1 MFWDITKR
9 EVDKARQRAVGML
22 RSIRSKNCRGR
33 ELLDE
38 LATVLPNLYS
48 FNKESD
54 LDFLST
60 ITLLHKYWSKLT
72 TRIDKDDT
80 NPRSEFIRILN
91 RMITLYRETNL
102 PVAYGV
108 LVVLWHIES
117 SYLNDEESRL
127 VHCITSIH
135 IDGAASRIN
144 YREGHR
150 GASASLA
157 K

>member
-1 MFWDITKR
+1 
-9 EVDKARQRAVGML
+9 ML
-22 RSIRSKNCRGR
+22 DSIRSRNYRGR

-38 LATVLPNLYS
+38 LTTVLPNLYS
-48 FNKESD
+48 FNQESD

-60 ITLLHKYWSKLT
+60 ITLLHNYWSKLT
-72 TRIDKDDT
+72 TRIDKDDEKS
-80 NPRSEFIRILN
+80 RSEFIRLLN
-91 RMITLYRETNL
+91 RMVTLYRETNL

-117 SYLNDEESRL
+117 SYLNDEEARL

-144 YREGHR
+144 YRDGHR
-150 GASASLA
+150 DASTSLA
-157 K
+157 R

>member
-1 MFWDITKR
+1 
-9 EVDKARQRAVGML
+9 ML
-22 RSIRSKNCRGR
+22 RSVRSKNHRGR

-60 ITLLHKYWSKLT
+60 ITLLHNYWSKLA
-72 TRIDKDDT
+72 TRIDKDDIK
-80 NPRSEFIRILN
+80 PRSEFIRILN
-91 RMITLYRETNL
+91 RMVILYRETNL
-102 PVAYGV
+102 PVAYGASV
-108 LVVLWHIES
+108 ILWHIES
-117 SYLNDEESRL
+117 SYLDDEEARL

-144 YREGHR
+144 YR
-150 GASASLA
+150 
-157 K
+157 

>member
-1 MFWDITKR
+1 
-9 EVDKARQRAVGML
+9 ML
-22 RSIRSKNCRGR
+22 DSIRSKSYRGR

-38 LATVLPNLYS
+38 LTTVLPNLYS
-48 FNKESD
+48 FNQESD

-60 ITLLHKYWSKLT
+60 ITLLHNYWSKLT
-72 TRIDKDDT
+72 TRIDKDDEKS
-80 NPRSEFIRILN
+80 RSEYIRILN
-91 RMITLYRETNL
+91 RMVTLYRETNL

-144 YREGHR
+144 YREGHG
-150 GASASLA
+150 GASASLS

>member
-1 MFWDITKR
+1 
-9 EVDKARQRAVGML
+9 ML
-22 RSIRSKNCRGR
+22 DSIRSKSYRGR

-38 LATVLPNLYS
+38 LTTVLPNLYN
-48 FNKESD
+48 FNQESD

-60 ITLLHKYWSKLT
+60 ITLLHNYWSKLT
-72 TRIDKDDT
+72 TRIDKDDAKS
-80 NPRSEFIRILN
+80 RSEFIRILN
-91 RMITLYRETNL
+91 RMVTLYRETNL

-144 YREGHR
+144 YREGHG
-150 GASASLA
+150 GASANLS

>member
-1 MFWDITKR
+1 
-9 EVDKARQRAVGML
+9 ML
-22 RSIRSKNCRGR
+22 DSIRSKSYRGR

-38 LATVLPNLYS
+38 LTTVLPNLYS
-48 FNKESD
+48 FNQESD

-60 ITLLHKYWSKLT
+60 ITLLHNYWSKLT
-72 TRIDKDDT
+72 TRIDKDDEKS
-80 NPRSEFIRILN
+80 RSEFIRILN
-91 RMITLYRETNL
+91 RMVILYRETNL

-108 LVVLWHIES
+108 SVILWHIES
-117 SYLNDEESRL
+117 SYLDDEEARL

-144 YREGHR
+144 YRDGR
-150 GASASLA
+150 CGASASLA

>member
-1 MFWDITKR
+1 MP
-9 EVDKARQRAVGML
+9 
-22 RSIRSKNCRGR
+22 RSIRSKNHRGR

-60 ITLLHKYWSKLT
+60 IILLHNYWSKLAS
-72 TRIDKDDT
+72 RFDKDD
-80 NPRSEFIRILN
+80 PKVRREFIRILN
-91 RMITLYRETNL
+91 RMVTLYRETHL
-102 PVAYGV
+102 PVVYGA
-108 LVVLWHIES
+108 LVILLHIEP

>member
-1 MFWDITKR
+1 
-9 EVDKARQRAVGML
+9 ML
-22 RSIRSKNCRGR
+22 DGIRSKDYRGR

-38 LATVLPNLYS
+38 LTTVLPNLYS
-48 FNKESD
+48 FNQESD

-60 ITLLHKYWSKLT
+60 ITLLHNYWSKLT
-72 TRIDKDDT
+72 TRIDKADAKS
-80 NPRSEFIRILN
+80 RSEFIRILN
-91 RMITLYRETNL
+91 RMVTLYRETNL

-144 YREGHR
+144 YRDAHC